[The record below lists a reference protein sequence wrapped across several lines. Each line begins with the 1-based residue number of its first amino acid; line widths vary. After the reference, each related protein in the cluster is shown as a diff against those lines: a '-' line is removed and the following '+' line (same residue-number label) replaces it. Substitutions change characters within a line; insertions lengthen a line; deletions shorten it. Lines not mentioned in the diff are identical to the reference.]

1 MDLEQLSSDRNRIGC
16 YFGIEDHA
24 GQGGF
29 KWRGKRVSFQLVD
42 ERREL
47 RFEGRKQGGG
57 GGIVV
62 CVRACLCDL
71 FTSGA
76 SVVGGG
82 EVAVISVSEL
92 RVPISVWTNRGTRW
106 TRFVEMLRW

>member
-1 MDLEQLSSDRNRIGC
+1 MLFWMLSR
-16 YFGIEDHA
+16 HA

-29 KWRGKRVSFQLVD
+29 KWRAKRVSFQLAD

-47 RFEGRKQGGG
+47 RFEGRKRGRRRRRRGV
-57 GGIVV
+57 VV

-76 SVVGGG
+76 SVVGR
-82 EVAVISVSEL
+82 E
-92 RVPISVWTNRGTRW
+92 R
-106 TRFVEMLRW
+106 